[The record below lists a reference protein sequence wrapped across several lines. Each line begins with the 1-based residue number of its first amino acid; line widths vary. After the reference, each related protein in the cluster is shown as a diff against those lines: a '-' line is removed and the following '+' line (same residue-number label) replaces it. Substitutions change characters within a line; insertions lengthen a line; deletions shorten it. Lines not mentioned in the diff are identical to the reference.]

1 MYVYNFVCL
10 YVCKY
15 EFIYLFM
22 FDARVMRI
30 SKNASIDIHSS
41 FQIKCLCTQ
50 DPLDLSRYSS
60 TDSGDTCVY
69 HPGDIW
75 LDDINALQDPDEGT
89 RAISFVRSQGN
100 SLLPAAG
107 LQEITRRFV
116 ASSCWFARTLQEGAC
131 ADAGAEEADTAA
143 IGYYSANDDLTF
155 DDVFNPTN
163 PSQSDGAVPAIP
175 RWSMQYL
182 REAISSIAGRNFAPP
197 VLPAAMSCLARAV
210 RVGSNRPAPSV
221 MPLAFR
227 ILSICTSQETPDIA
241 KFVCRF

>member
-1 MYVYNFVCL
+1 MYVWMYIYNFVCL
-10 YVCKY
+10 HVCKY

-60 TDSGDTCVY
+60 TDFGDTCVY

-75 LDDINALQDPDEGT
+75 LDDINALQDLDEET
-89 RAISFVRSQGN
+89 QAISFGRSQGN

-107 LQEITRRFV
+107 LQDITRRFF
-116 ASSCWFARTLQEGAC
+116 ASSCWFAGTPHEGVGVEAC
-131 ADAGAEEADTAA
+131 AEEVDTAA
-143 IGYYSANDDLTF
+143 MGYYSGNDDLTF

-163 PSQSDGAVPAIP
+163 SSQSDGAVPAIP
-175 RWSMQYL
+175 RWSMLYL
-182 REAISSIAGRNFAPP
+182 REAISSIAGRNCASP
-197 VLPAAMSCLARAV
+197 VFPAAMACLVRAV
-210 RVGSNRPAPSV
+210 RVRHKRQAPPV
-221 MPLAFR
+221 
-227 ILSICTSQETPDIA
+227 TP
-241 KFVCRF
+241 